1 MKRKILGMTVAIIVI
16 ISLLIVNVPAEEKE
30 NNELKKVMDNEEK
43 NYSNVAYD

>member
-1 MKRKILGMTVAIIVI
+1 
-16 ISLLIVNVPAEEKE
+16 VNVPAEEKE